1 MGRACGTLGPI
12 ARSKPVQAGGVPFWV
27 SGTLIDRRAVLFP
40 FFYFKTRA
48 DKFVD
53 LIPNEKM
60 TFAELSIYV
69 IAWISVPNEAY
80 DLHKK
85 LAVSPEPRI
94 TYLQESERS
103 TAHLS
108 PRLVQ
113 ILEMT

>member
-1 MGRACGTLGPI
+1 MP
-12 ARSKPVQAGGVPFWV
+12 
-27 SGTLIDRRAVLFP
+27 IDRRAVFLP
-40 FFYFKTRA
+40 FFYFKARA

-85 LAVSPEPRI
+85 FTVSPKPGVTCLEECECGASHPR
-94 TYLQESERS
+94 
-103 TAHLS
+103 
-108 PRLVQ
+108 VV
-113 ILEMT
+113 